1 LYTDRIKDN
10 HRPVRAFIISNCND
24 DSNVNNNNNIV
35 VVVEEEEE
43 EEEEAIS
50 CHQNGIVI

>member
-43 EEEEAIS
+43 EEEAIS